1 MLFEKKGETMLD
13 ESIIEINKL
22 LNELKEKKK
31 ELENIVENINDISKK
46 IEKIE
51 IDPSEYY

>member
-22 LNELKEKKK
+22 LNELKDTKK

>member
-1 MLFEKKGETMLD
+1 MLD
-13 ESIIEINKL
+13 ESIIKINTICK
-22 LNELKEKKK
+22 ELKDAKK

>member
-22 LNELKEKKK
+22 LNELKDAKK
-31 ELENIVENINDISKK
+31 ELENINDISKK

>member
-22 LNELKEKKK
+22 LNELKDAKK
-31 ELENIVENINDISKK
+31 ELENIVENIND
-46 IEKIE
+46 
-51 IDPSEYY
+51 YLQCL

>member
-22 LNELKEKKK
+22 LNELKYAKK